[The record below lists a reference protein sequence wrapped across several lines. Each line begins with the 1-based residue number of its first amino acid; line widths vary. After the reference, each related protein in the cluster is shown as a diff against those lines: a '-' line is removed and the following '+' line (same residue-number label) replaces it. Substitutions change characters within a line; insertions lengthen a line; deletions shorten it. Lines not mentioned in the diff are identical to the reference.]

1 MSTVRPDA
9 TPFVMREPCRWCLKD
24 EGVEVQ
30 VGTVTFVNGQDSVR
44 CRRCERHCYNAP
56 RTETGKPQR
65 NVRSRPQLSF
75 GQRERI
81 LQRDG
86 GRCFLCGRDPLAH
99 GVILHVAHVLSVADG
114 RKQGVEDDVLFDD
127 ANLVAACEECNLGM
141 GKLSLEPR
149 IWLALCRAQMGR
161 RT

>member
-1 MSTVRPDA
+1 MSTVRSGSSPY
-9 TPFVMREPCRWCLKD
+9 VMREPCRWCKA
-24 EGVEVQ
+24 EGIEVQ
-30 VGTVTFVNGQDSVR
+30 VGTVQAVNGQDVVR
-44 CRRCERHCYNAP
+44 CKRCERQCYNAP

-65 NVRSRPQLSF
+65 KVRTRPELSF

-86 GRCFLCGRDPLAH
+86 GRCFLCGRDPLRH

-114 RKQGVEDDVLFDD
+114 RAQGVDDELLFGD
-127 ANLVAACEECNLGM
+127 ANLVTACEECNAGM
-141 GKLSLEPR
+141 GKVSLEPR

-161 RT
+161 RP